1 MVFGGLEEERLQ
13 LNEDTLW
20 AGGPYDPVNL
30 DTGRLVTNP
39 SLSPENPHPFGAAV
53 VAGPT
58 MDMQILRDLF
68 ANTVKAARI
77 LDRDSALQQQLIE
90 AHAALAPNQIGSE
103 GQLQEWLEDWDM
115 QAPEMSHRHVSH
127 LYGLYP
133 GRNIHRRDTPEL
145 ADAVR
150 RSLEIRGDRG
160 TGWATAWRIAL
171 WTHLGD
177 GEHAYRIL
185 SELIS
190 PGLTYPNMFDAHP
203 PFQIDGN
210 FGGAAGIA
218 DMLLQSRVGNVTA
231 PFEVTLESE
240 IEILPAL
247 PDAWPHGSVSGLRA
261 RGGFEVD
268 VDWADGELTSASVH
282 SLYGGTARLRY
293 GDTIREIAL
302 EAGEVYIWEGD

>member
-1 MVFGGLEEERLQ
+1 
-13 LNEDTLW
+13 
-20 AGGPYDPVNL
+20 
-30 DTGRLVTNP
+30 
-39 SLSPENPHPFGAAV
+39 
-53 VAGPT
+53 

-68 ANTVKAARI
+68 ANTFRAARI
-77 LDRDSALQQQLIE
+77 LDRDQGLQQHLIE

-133 GRNIHRRDTPEL
+133 GRDIHRRDTPEL

-177 GEHAYRIL
+177 GDHAYRIL

-210 FGGAAGIA
+210 FGGAASIA
-218 DMLLQSRVGNVTA
+218 DMLVQSRVGVVTA
-231 PFEVTLESE
+231 PFEITPEPE
-240 IEILPAL
+240 IELLPAL
-247 PDAWPHGSVSGLRA
+247 PDAWSEGSVRGLRA

-268 VDWADGELTSASVH
+268 VYWAGGELKSASVR
-282 SLYGGTARLRY
+282 SLRGGNASLRY
-293 GDTIREIAL
+293 GDSIREIAL
-302 EAGEVYIWEGD
+302 EAGEAYVWEGD